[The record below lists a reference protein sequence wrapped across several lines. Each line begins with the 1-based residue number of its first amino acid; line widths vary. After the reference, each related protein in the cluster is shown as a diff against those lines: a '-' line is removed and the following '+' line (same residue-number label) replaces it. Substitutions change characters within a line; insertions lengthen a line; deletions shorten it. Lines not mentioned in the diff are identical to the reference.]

1 MSSKVWRATGEY
13 KKNKRKFR
21 FTRELFGE
29 KEAHVRERILS
40 ELGSRHRVSRKYI
53 TIEEVKE
60 LKPEEITNLDLR
72 RILGLESDFS

>member
-13 KKNKRKFR
+13 TKKNRKFR

-29 KEAHVRERILS
+29 KEVHVRERIFS

-60 LKPEEITNLDLR
+60 LKPEEITDLDLR
-72 RILGLESDFS
+72 RILGLEADFS

>member
-13 KKNKRKFR
+13 TKKNRKFR
-21 FTRELFGE
+21 FTKELFGE

-40 ELGSRHRVSRKYI
+40 ELGSRHRVSRKHI
-53 TIEEVKE
+53 AIEEVKE

-72 RILGLESDFS
+72 RILGLEADFS